1 MSIIMFLVPTCA
13 TFLSKVFNQQCF
25 QIVNKHIT
33 GQKSFLLMLYMRFS
47 QLNFMDIILYTDD
60 NNCTLEIVS
69 DSTSPDG
76 QIQTLTQPVTRTCL
90 QRL

>member
-1 MSIIMFLVPTCA
+1 MSIIMFLVATCA
-13 TFLSKVFNQQCF
+13 TFLSKVFKPAVFLNSEQAYYQA
-25 QIVNKHIT
+25 KA
-33 GQKSFLLMLYMRFS
+33 FLLMVYMRFS
-47 QLNFMDIILYTDD
+47 QLNFMDISTDD